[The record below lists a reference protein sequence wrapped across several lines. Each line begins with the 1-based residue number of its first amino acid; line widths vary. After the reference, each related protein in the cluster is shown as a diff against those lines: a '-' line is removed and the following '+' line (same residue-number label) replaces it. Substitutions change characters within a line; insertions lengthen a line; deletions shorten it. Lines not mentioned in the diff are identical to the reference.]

1 MNFQKWFQRL
11 PVPLRRHKVI
21 KLFITVF
28 PSSRRTELHFNG
40 TAKLLA
46 DLADANVRSFFRAGV
61 FEPEFFEIASPLI
74 PDGGVFF
81 DVGANFGWC
90 SFGLF
95 GQRPADQIRFFLF
108 EANPSVLKC
117 LQQSAIL
124 NPAGDF
130 HLAHGCVLDKSGFS
144 KLEFSADR
152 TGDSYYSGPTT
163 EGIPNIVLDQF
174 IAEHQI
180 SKVDLLK
187 MDIEGAEPFALDGAK
202 ASLSGGIIRAIYIE
216 VLAEHLERQG
226 RQPEEVI
233 SVLRESGFSI
243 FWCKPQDFELF
254 PQLKERSIRVRSKH
268 GSFLVS
274 PFERFSGVAHTDI
287 LALHRD
293 APLLGKLLKRLNA
306 SGPAD
311 TGACEVVI

>member
-1 MNFQKWFQRL
+1 M
-11 PVPLRRHKVI
+11 
-21 KLFITVF
+21 
-28 PSSRRTELHFNG
+28 
-40 TAKLLA
+40 A
-46 DLADANVRSFFRAGV
+46 DLTDANARSFFRAGV

-95 GQRPADQIRFFLF
+95 GRRPAGNIRFFLF

-117 LQQSAIL
+117 LQQSIVL

-130 HLAHGCVLDKSGFS
+130 HLIHGCVLDKNGFS
-144 KLEFSADR
+144 KLEFSVDH

-163 EGIPNIVLDQF
+163 GGIPNIVLDQF
-174 IAEHQI
+174 ITEHQI
-180 SKVDLLK
+180 STVDLLK

-202 ASLSGGIIRAIYIE
+202 VSLAEGIIKAIYVE
-216 VLAEHLERQG
+216 VLDENLERQG
-226 RQPEEVI
+226 RNPEEVI
-233 SVLRESGFSI
+233 SVLCESGFSI

-254 PQLKERSIRVRSKH
+254 PELKDTSIRVSSKH

-274 PFERFSGVAHTDI
+274 PFERFPGDAHTDI

-293 APLLGKLLKRLNA
+293 APLLGKLLNA
-306 SGPAD
+306 TFENG
-311 TGACEVVI
+311 TRGVVI